1 MSEEAERLA
10 KRLAQAT
17 AELESV
23 QSAAADAER
32 QMSAFASSAH
42 SADGSV
48 EVSVGGQGEVT
59 EVRFLD
65 GKYRS
70 MTASQLSEAVLS
82 TIQEARSHHS
92 RMVRDL
98 FEPLTRPSA
107 VMPELPGLELDWDRI
122 VGPAADSLPE
132 DSLPRTA
139 NDRLRDEIEG
149 DEP

>member
-1 MSEEAERLA
+1 MSEESERLER
-10 KRLAQAT
+10 RLARAT
-17 AELESV
+17 AELESL

-32 QMSAFASSAH
+32 QLGAFTSSAF

-59 EVRFLD
+59 EIKFLD

-70 MTASQLSEAVLS
+70 MTASQLSDAVLG
-82 TIQEARSHHS
+82 TIQDARSHHS
-92 RMVRDL
+92 RRVRDL

-122 VGPAADSLPE
+122 LGPAADALPE
-132 DSLPRTA
+132 ESYPRGA
-139 NDRLRDEIEG
+139 NDRLRDEIDG
-149 DEP
+149 DEA

>member
-10 KRLAQAT
+10 KRLEEAT

-23 QSAAADAER
+23 QSAVADAER
-32 QMSAFASSAH
+32 QMRAFASSAF

-59 EVRFLD
+59 AVKFLD

-98 FEPLTRPSA
+98 FEPLTRSA
-107 VMPELPGLELDWDRI
+107 VIPELPGMDLDWDSI
-122 VGPAADSLPE
+122 VGPAVDSLPE
-132 DSLPRTA
+132 ESVPRTA
-139 NDRLRDEIEG
+139 NDRLRDEIDG
-149 DEP
+149 DEG

>member
-1 MSEEAERLA
+1 MSEETERLA
-10 KRLAQAT
+10 KRLAEAT
-17 AELESV
+17 AQLETV

-32 QMSAFASSAH
+32 QLSAFTSSAF
-42 SADGSV
+42 SPDGSV

-59 EVRFLD
+59 EVKFLD

-70 MTASQLSEAVLS
+70 MSASQLSEAVLG

-107 VMPELPGLELDWDRI
+107 VMPELPGMELDWDRI
-122 VGPAADSLPE
+122 LGPAAHVLPE
-132 DSLPRTA
+132 ESLPRTA
-139 NDRLRDEIEG
+139 GDRLRDEIDG